1 MADFNAIRQ
10 KIMKRVNVEPECLE
24 PDDITKMVEDGVLT
38 KEESTILEINLK
50 VNKNKVMAAPGFRD
64 VTGSGY
70 APTLLNQGFSGT
82 APTLQTGKDMK
93 SGVLELKQ
101 LDWQRVFTNCNLTC
115 GRITSSSAFSCSSKP
130 LFKEPTEETIK
141 NKLFRASQYSE
152 QEHAVVRF
160 DDKFKAHSE
169 VCSAQAYTE
178 VCTPLAAA
186 AAEYK
191 SASLHEQRGEG
202 SHYTVVHKLHVPVG
216 SFHIS
221 TAYLEVEE
229 GFVQSVEEA
238 LSAAGN
244 KKPEELS
251 KFFEDRIFSIYGDVY
266 PTEVT
271 IGVAAFSTEVKTVT
285 KQENNKK
292 AKDLAHLAGK
302 GIGQGFAGKGDVAA
316 STDTASTE
324 GAHAVNESR
333 SWTSIGAAIS
343 DGKNPRSI
351 NSCREDSG
359 AWRCIQYERV
369 ASVFDLLPPKLLDRV
384 RELEKTMPQLAP
396 EQELQK
402 PAQLQ
407 PASERLKRRQ
417 QAVAAVIEGLKRL
430 DRWQHTMHQRNEA
443 QRLLQE
449 VGIRQGRLETGESL
463 LTADE
468 HKQIKWLVGLYSGW
482 IWNVDDNK
490 TSAAAQQAADVLA
503 KDG

>member
-1 MADFNAIRQ
+1 M
-10 KIMKRVNVEPECLE
+10 
-24 PDDITKMVEDGVLT
+24 
-38 KEESTILEINLK
+38 
-50 VNKNKVMAAPGFRD
+50 
-64 VTGSGY
+64 
-70 APTLLNQGFSGT
+70 
-82 APTLQTGKDMK
+82 
-93 SGVLELKQ
+93 
-101 LDWQRVFTNCNLTC
+101 
-115 GRITSSSAFSCSSKP
+115 
-130 LFKEPTEETIK
+130 
-141 NKLFRASQYSE
+141 
-152 QEHAVVRF
+152 
-160 DDKFKAHSE
+160 
-169 VCSAQAYTE
+169 
-178 VCTPLAAA
+178 
-186 AAEYK
+186 
-191 SASLHEQRGEG
+191 
-202 SHYTVVHKLHVPVG
+202 
-216 SFHIS
+216 
-221 TAYLEVEE
+221 
-229 GFVQSVEEA
+229 EEA

-369 ASVFDLLPPKLLDRV
+369 ASVFDLLPAKLLDRV